1 MVIALILSNDQIK
14 GFLKVNFNYSVI
26 VLILLLFYVVSC
38 SPTDYSQAVSAYEEA
53 QKSQKLS
60 SLTLALK
67 KLAQLEPETYQQ
79 QLVNAENSQA
89 KLISSQRAL
98 ATHNYYAAYLA
109 SHDSYRSFPSLDSK
123 KVLIESG
130 SQLLILLKAQESIAR
145 SYQYRQLR
153 LTSLF
158 ERFYQ
163 SAVIDW
169 DLIQA
174 NNLVSKLNQSTTE
187 LHRAFEYIQDSGLQN
202 EMPEVLLWEKA
213 IARQLTELQQ
223 VRDYFP
229 DLARHRS
236 AKVLLSL
243 AKSLADESLELLSLV
258 RPSMAK
264 DATQRSFIKAKD
276 EYALYQQVME
286 NISLAENSSRQDI
299 HASWYTGWE
308 KTVLNVLEAD
318 ESFANYPVKVKQS
331 INNIEQVIRDNNA
344 KSPPSIKDEFYDKA
358 QFTSQFPSINALLA
372 KLKRDKALLI

>member
-1 MVIALILSNDQIK
+1 M
-14 GFLKVNFNYSVI
+14 
-26 VLILLLFYVVSC
+26 
-38 SPTDYSQAVSAYEEA
+38 
-53 QKSQKLS
+53 
-60 SLTLALK
+60 
-67 KLAQLEPETYQQ
+67 
-79 QLVNAENSQA
+79 
-89 KLISSQRAL
+89 
-98 ATHNYYAAYLA
+98 
-109 SHDSYRSFPSLDSK
+109 
-123 KVLIESG
+123 
-130 SQLLILLKAQESIAR
+130 
-145 SYQYRQLR
+145 
-153 LTSLF
+153 
-158 ERFYQ
+158 
-163 SAVIDW
+163 
-169 DLIQA
+169 
-174 NNLVSKLNQSTTE
+174 SKLNQSTTE